1 MDRYSD
7 SGIFICLFLEA
18 PTEHMTQDICSFVN
32 MFFSEKIGK
41 ILILIKVFADS
52 RGKSLQT
59 LEVITIHTFMSF
71 YQ

>member
-1 MDRYSD
+1 
-7 SGIFICLFLEA
+7 
-18 PTEHMTQDICSFVN
+18 MTKDICSFVN